1 MKRSILALASG
12 AFILGAA
19 EFVMMGILPQTAAAM
34 QVSIP
39 AAGHYISA
47 YAIGVCVGTLILVFG
62 RKVPPKN
69 LIILF
74 MIIALVG
81 NTLSAV
87 SFNSPMLL
95 AARFISGLPHGAFFG
110 TATLIAKT
118 LADKGKEAQS
128 VSMMVTGQTVAN
140 MLGVP
145 AGTLLSEML
154 SWRLAFAILA
164 AWALLTMMLV
174 IAWVPFVA
182 PIKDAGI
189 KGQFRFLT
197 HAGPWFIL
205 MAVFCG
211 NSGIFCWWSYVSPWL
226 QKVGGWDSSLVPLL
240 MVLAG
245 FGMVIGGIAGGRLTD
260 LWKPGAT
267 AGLSQAIATLGLLLV
282 FFVPGN
288 HVTTALLTFLIG
300 FALFFNSSPQQ
311 LLMVQAGEGGG
322 ELIAGAAVQIA
333 FNFGNAVGSIVGGA
347 ALTATVHRS
356 RRRSDRLDR
365 GDYAGHLFT
374 PLRNAYG
381 CYGAYARSSCL
392 TFDSQLFRLFLLC
405 SGISHHNYCDE
416 ISRCSLYDVS
426 HVPHLSLFRRLRCRL
441 QFGR

>member
-1 MKRSILALASG
+1 MPYAQERLVKRSILALASG

-34 QVSIP
+34 NVSIP

-47 YAIGVCVGTLILVFG
+47 YAFGVCFGTLILVFG

-87 SFNSPMLL
+87 SVNSPMLL

-110 TATLIAKT
+110 TATLIAKI

-145 AGTLLSEML
+145 AGTLLSEVL
-154 SWRLAFAILA
+154 SWRMAFAILA
-164 AWALLTMMLV
+164 AWALMTMILV
-174 IAWVPFVA
+174 FAWVPFVA

-197 HAGPWFIL
+197 TPGPWIVL
-205 MAVFCG
+205 LAVFCG
-211 NSGIFCWWSYVSPWL
+211 NSGIFCWWSYISPWL
-226 QKVGGWDSSLVPLL
+226 QKTGGWSAGVVPLL

-245 FGMVIGGIAGGRLTD
+245 FGMVLGGIAGGRRTD
-260 LWKPGAT
+260 LWKPAAT
-267 AGLSQAIATLGLLLV
+267 AALSQAIAMCGLGLV
-282 FFVPGN
+282 FLVPGN
-288 HVTTALLTFLIG
+288 YVSTALLTFVLG
-300 FALFFNSSPQQ
+300 FALFFNSAPQQ
-311 LLMVQAGEGGG
+311 LLMVQAGQGGG

-347 ALTATVHRS
+347 ALTASAMNYHYTGLSGMPITMLGVAFLVVYS
-356 RRRSDRLDR
+356 RRYETNTGALDR
-365 GDYAGHLFT
+365 M
-374 PLRNAYG
+374 R
-381 CYGAYARSSCL
+381 
-392 TFDSQLFRLFLLC
+392 
-405 SGISHHNYCDE
+405 E
-416 ISRCSLYDVS
+416 V
-426 HVPHLSLFRRLRCRL
+426 HV
-441 QFGR
+441 

>member
-1 MKRSILALASG
+1 MPYAQERLVKRSILALASG

-34 QVSIP
+34 NVSIP

-47 YAIGVCVGTLILVFG
+47 YAFGVCFGTLILVFG

-95 AARFISGLPHGAFFG
+95 AARFVSGLPHGAFFG
-110 TATLIAKT
+110 TATLIAKI

-154 SWRLAFAILA
+154 SWRMAFAILA
-164 AWALLTMMLV
+164 AWALMTMILV
-174 IAWVPFVA
+174 FAWIPFVA

-197 HAGPWFIL
+197 KPGPWMVL
-205 MAVFCG
+205 LAVFCG
-211 NSGIFCWWSYVSPWL
+211 NSGIFCWWSYISPWL
-226 QKVGGWDSSLVPLL
+226 QKTGGWPAGAVPLL

-245 FGMVIGGIAGGRLTD
+245 FGMVLGGIAGGRLTD
-260 LWKPGAT
+260 LWKPAAT
-267 AGLSQAIATLGLLLV
+267 AALSQAIAMCGLLLV
-282 FFVPGN
+282 FLVPGN
-288 HVTTALLTFLIG
+288 YVSTAALTFVLG
-300 FALFFNSSPQQ
+300 FALFFNSAPQQ
-311 LLMVQAGEGGG
+311 LLMVQAGQGGG

-347 ALTATVHRS
+347 ALTASAMNYHYTGLSGMPITMLGVAFLIVYS
-356 RRRSDRLDR
+356 RR
-365 GDYAGHLFT
+365 YET
-374 PLRNAYG
+374 NT
-381 CYGAYARSSCL
+381 GALERM
-392 TFDSQLFRLFLLC
+392 R
-405 SGISHHNYCDE
+405 E
-416 ISRCSLYDVS
+416 V
-426 HVPHLSLFRRLRCRL
+426 HV
-441 QFGR
+441 

>member
-1 MKRSILALASG
+1 
-12 AFILGAA
+12 
-19 EFVMMGILPQTAAAM
+19 
-34 QVSIP
+34 
-39 AAGHYISA
+39 
-47 YAIGVCVGTLILVFG
+47 
-62 RKVPPKN
+62 
-69 LIILF
+69 
-74 MIIALVG
+74 
-81 NTLSAV
+81 
-87 SFNSPMLL
+87 
-95 AARFISGLPHGAFFG
+95 
-110 TATLIAKT
+110 
-118 LADKGKEAQS
+118 
-128 VSMMVTGQTVAN
+128 
-140 MLGVP
+140 
-145 AGTLLSEML
+145 
-154 SWRLAFAILA
+154 
-164 AWALLTMMLV
+164 MMLV

-347 ALTATVHRS
+347 ALTATVMNYHYTGLAGVPIALIAVIMLVTYS
-356 RRRSDRLDR
+356 RR
-365 GDYAGHLFT
+365 YETHT
-374 PLRNAYG
+374 
-381 CYGAYARSSCL
+381 GATERM
-392 TFDSQLFRLFLLC
+392 R
-405 SGISHHNYCDE
+405 E
-416 ISRCSLYDVS
+416 V
-426 HVPHLSLFRRLRCRL
+426 HV
-441 QFGR
+441 

>member
-1 MKRSILALASG
+1 MKKSLIALAFG
-12 AFILGAA
+12 TLGLGIA
-19 EFVMMGILPQTAAAM
+19 EFTMMGILPYVARDLNI
-34 QVSIP
+34 SIP
-39 AAGHYISA
+39 VAGHFISA
-47 YAIGVCVGTLILVFG
+47 YALGVCAGAPMLIVARKRPLKHILLV
-62 RKVPPKN
+62 
-69 LIILF
+69 LMAL
-74 MIIALVG
+74 MLVG
-81 NTLSAV
+81 NLGAAMA
-87 SFNSPMLL
+87 PDYWLLL

-154 SWRLAFAILA
+154 SWRFAFAILA
-164 AWALLTMMLV
+164 AWALMTMVLV

-211 NSGIFCWWSYVSPWL
+211 NSGIFCWWSYISPWL
-226 QKVGGWDSSLVPLL
+226 QKVGGWDSSMVPLL

-245 FGMVIGGIAGGRLTD
+245 FGMVLGGIAGGRLTD

-267 AGLSQAIATLGLLLV
+267 AGLSQAIATIGLLLV

-288 HVTTALLTFLIG
+288 LVTTAVLTFMIG

-333 FNFGNAVGSIVGGA
+333 FNFGNAIGSIVGGA
-347 ALTATVHRS
+347 ALTATAMNYHYTGLAGAPIALIAVIMLVTYS
-356 RRRSDRLDR
+356 RR
-365 GDYAGHLFT
+365 YETHT
-374 PLRNAYG
+374 
-381 CYGAYARSSCL
+381 GATERM
-392 TFDSQLFRLFLLC
+392 R
-405 SGISHHNYCDE
+405 E
-416 ISRCSLYDVS
+416 V
-426 HVPHLSLFRRLRCRL
+426 HV
-441 QFGR
+441 

>member
-128 VSMMVTGQTVAN
+128 
-140 MLGVP
+140 
-145 AGTLLSEML
+145 
-154 SWRLAFAILA
+154 
-164 AWALLTMMLV
+164 AWALMTMMLV

-347 ALTATVHRS
+347 ALTANTMNYHYTGLAGAPIALIAVIMLVTYS
-356 RRRSDRLDR
+356 RR
-365 GDYAGHLFT
+365 YETHT
-374 PLRNAYG
+374 
-381 CYGAYARSSCL
+381 GATERM
-392 TFDSQLFRLFLLC
+392 R
-405 SGISHHNYCDE
+405 E
-416 ISRCSLYDVS
+416 V
-426 HVPHLSLFRRLRCRL
+426 HV
-441 QFGR
+441 

>member
-1 MKRSILALASG
+1 MKKSILALASG

-19 EFVMMGILPQTAAAM
+19 EFVMMGILPQTAASM
-34 QVSIP
+34 HVSIP

-47 YAIGVCVGTLILVFG
+47 YAIGVCFGTLILVFG

-74 MIIALVG
+74 MAIALAG
-81 NTLSAV
+81 NTLSAIAV
-87 SFNSPMLL
+87 NSPMLL

-145 AGTLLSEML
+145 AGTMLSELL

-164 AWALLTMMLV
+164 AWALMTLFLV
-174 IAWVPFVA
+174 IVWVPFVA
-182 PIKDAGI
+182 PIKDVGI

-197 HAGPWFIL
+197 HPGPWFIL
-205 MAVFCG
+205 LAVFFG

-226 QKVGGWDSSLVPLL
+226 QKTGGWSSAMVPML

-245 FGMVIGGIAGGRLTD
+245 LGMVVGGIVGGRLTD
-260 LWKPGAT
+260 MWKPGAT
-267 AGLSQAIATLGLLLV
+267 AALSHFIALCGLLLV
-282 FFVPGN
+282 FFIPGN
-288 HVTTALLTFLIG
+288 HMTTAVLTFLIG

-322 ELIAGAAVQIA
+322 ELIAGAGVQIA
-333 FNFGNAVGSIVGGA
+333 
-347 ALTATVHRS
+347 
-356 RRRSDRLDR
+356 
-365 GDYAGHLFT
+365 
-374 PLRNAYG
+374 
-381 CYGAYARSSCL
+381 
-392 TFDSQLFRLFLLC
+392 
-405 SGISHHNYCDE
+405 
-416 ISRCSLYDVS
+416 
-426 HVPHLSLFRRLRCRL
+426 
-441 QFGR
+441 

>member
-1 MKRSILALASG
+1 MPYARERLVKRSILALASG

-34 QVSIP
+34 NVSIP

-47 YAIGVCVGTLILVFG
+47 YAFGVCFGTLILVFG

-87 SFNSPMLL
+87 SVNSPMLL

-110 TATLIAKT
+110 TATLIAKI

-154 SWRLAFAILA
+154 SWRMAFAILA
-164 AWALLTMMLV
+164 AWALMTMILV
-174 IAWVPFVA
+174 FAWVPFVA

-197 HAGPWFIL
+197 KPGPWMVL
-205 MAVFCG
+205 LAVFCG
-211 NSGIFCWWSYVSPWL
+211 NSGIFCWWSYISPWL
-226 QKVGGWDSSLVPLL
+226 QKTGGWSAGVVPLL

-245 FGMVIGGIAGGRLTD
+245 FGMVLGGIAGGRLTD
-260 LWKPGAT
+260 LWKPAAT
-267 AGLSQAIATLGLLLV
+267 AALSQAIAMCGLGLV
-282 FFVPGN
+282 FLVPGN
-288 HVTTALLTFLIG
+288 YVSTALLTFVLG
-300 FALFFNSSPQQ
+300 FALFFNSAPQQ
-311 LLMVQAGEGGG
+311 LLMVQAGQGGG

-347 ALTATVHRS
+347 ALTASAMNYHYTGLSGMPITMLGVAFLVVYS
-356 RRRSDRLDR
+356 RRYETNIGALDR
-365 GDYAGHLFT
+365 M
-374 PLRNAYG
+374 R
-381 CYGAYARSSCL
+381 
-392 TFDSQLFRLFLLC
+392 
-405 SGISHHNYCDE
+405 E
-416 ISRCSLYDVS
+416 V
-426 HVPHLSLFRRLRCRL
+426 HV
-441 QFGR
+441 